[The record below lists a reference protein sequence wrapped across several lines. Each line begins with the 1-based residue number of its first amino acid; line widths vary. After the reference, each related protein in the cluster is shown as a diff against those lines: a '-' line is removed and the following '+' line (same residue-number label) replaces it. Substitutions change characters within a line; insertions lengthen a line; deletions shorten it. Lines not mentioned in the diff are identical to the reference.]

1 MKSLKCFILYHLGP
15 GGPSEGS
22 SCELTKSS
30 KSAAGVGA
38 RDIFAF
44 VSRID
49 FFSHTS
55 DFAFRSTI
63 YIIWA
68 TKLADADEPLNSPP
82 SLHGAKYI
90 GKCIKVAISRTV
102 GAAAR
107 KEAFLNSLTIYMFF

>member
-1 MKSLKCFILYHLGP
+1 MKSFKCFILFHLGT

-38 RDIFAF
+38 RDIFVF

-49 FFSHTS
+49 FIVPTS
-55 DFAFRSTI
+55 EFAFRSTI

-68 TKLADADEPLNSPP
+68 TKLAHADEPLNSPP
-82 SLHGAKYI
+82 SPVGAKYF

-102 GAAAR
+102 AAVAR
-107 KEAFLNSLTIYMFF
+107 KEAFLNSSMIYMLF